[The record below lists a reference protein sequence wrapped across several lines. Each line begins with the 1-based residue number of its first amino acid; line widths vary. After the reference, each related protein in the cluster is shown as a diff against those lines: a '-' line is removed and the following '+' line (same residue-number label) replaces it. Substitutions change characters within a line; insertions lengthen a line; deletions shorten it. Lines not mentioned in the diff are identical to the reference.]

1 MANRPPGKRTETL
14 GASAERQE
22 RVLKAQAAIL
32 RAALPTGVQ
41 VSFGEGRRSADV
53 AMALLKGDRD
63 AVLALPP
70 RFEDELEFD
79 LHVVRST
86 FSREAFEL
94 LLVLMEPVVD
104 QALRSPER
112 RAALRS
118 RLAQLAEDPEAASLL
133 DVGDEAAP
141 ADAAPAAAGEASNA
155 GAGEGAPSGDDAAP
169 GQGAKH
175 GS

>member
-104 QALRSPER
+104 QPLRSPER

-133 DVGDEAAP
+133 DVGDA
-141 ADAAPAAAGEASNA
+141 AAPAAAPPSAAGDVPRAEAAEGTSADVDVPPGA
-155 GAGEGAPSGDDAAP
+155 GAKP
-169 GQGAKH
+169 
-175 GS
+175 